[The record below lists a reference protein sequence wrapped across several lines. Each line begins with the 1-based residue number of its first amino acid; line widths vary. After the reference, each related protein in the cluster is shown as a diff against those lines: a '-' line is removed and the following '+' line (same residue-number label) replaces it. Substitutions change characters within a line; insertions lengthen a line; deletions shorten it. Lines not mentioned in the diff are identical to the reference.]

1 MVTVC
6 LSQRLMARH
15 TVDSLH
21 LLNDA
26 LISFV
31 SRLKVHD
38 YICLNIGNQTH
49 ILTNDAQRNLKSWKV
64 SMKYLQLDTNADDDL
79 NIVKQFIKTD
89 HSPLNA
95 LPTNTKNV
103 YNRRKTISNIL
114 SIIINLVFVIL
125 YSIILNLSQNN
136 PNDGDCY
143 ASSGVLVPL
152 FSNPNVY

>member
-26 LISFV
+26 IISFV

-38 YICLNIGNQTH
+38 YLCLNIGNQTH

-64 SMKYLQLDTNADDDL
+64 SMKYLQLDSNADDDL
-79 NIVKQFIKTD
+79 NIVK
-89 HSPLNA
+89 
-95 LPTNTKNV
+95 
-103 YNRRKTISNIL
+103 
-114 SIIINLVFVIL
+114 
-125 YSIILNLSQNN
+125 
-136 PNDGDCY
+136 
-143 ASSGVLVPL
+143 
-152 FSNPNVY
+152 